1 MAQARKEP
9 RFAEMEVIVPVKP
22 AGMAARLS
30 IVDAEIADA
39 VFETV
44 RAPFPNAGPVE
55 DQQPKSAPT
64 TPGLGLLKQN
74 VPFDT
79 AAFASGNQLS
89 PGFLGITLILALAV
103 FWLCGG
109 HALLY

>member
-44 RAPFPNAGPVE
+44 RAPFPISSLSLHRPLRVW
-55 DQQPKSAPT
+55 
-64 TPGLGLLKQN
+64 
-74 VPFDT
+74 
-79 AAFASGNQLS
+79 AS
-89 PGFLGITLILALAV
+89 
-103 FWLCGG
+103 
-109 HALLY
+109 